1 MIDIAIAFIVF
12 LIVLAIVGLVILW
25 YKRYVEG
32 DNVSQF
38 VLRFEGQSWYER
50 LVMNIILPFLYFGLS
65 TYFTNGQTIGKKI
78 MHIRVVSPVR
88 ERLTLKDS
96 FERAFAYSA
105 SFV

>member
-50 LVMNIILPFLYFGLS
+50 LVMNIILPFS
-65 TYFTNGQTIGKKI
+65 YFTNGQTIGKKI